1 MDGLNLKNCRDTFG
15 FIDNII
21 SIGME
26 IKKVFTRPK
35 LTVNINNK
43 VFNIIGRLGTYHSI
57 VDITKGDNL
66 NIGDEVILDIS
77 PMYANINIRREY
89 IK

>member
-43 VFNIIGRLGTYHSI
+43 VFNIIGRLGMYHLV
-57 VDITKGDNL
+57 VDIKS
-66 NIGDEVILDIS
+66 EECVV
-77 PMYANINIRREY
+77 RRY
-89 IK
+89 SKFRYSAFIYKYKY